1 HARINRAHENALA
14 AARPFR
20 SRLIHPGRN
29 TAANELVT
37 GAVVDG
43 NFRIE
48 APFLLPRARI
58 KRDHFIEGA
67 AENKRAFEE
76 DGRHLESRMFH
87 SVGTAHHVAG
97 AIDPCLAEIRD
108 IFRRDGRSGRMA
120 GAARVSAI
128 MEASL
133 PLPRPKQPPAPCR
146 EPPPTPQPP
155 QTASA
160 FRPPV

>member
-1 HARINRAHENALA
+1 TARNRRRRGDLKLARPLQFHAGVYLHLAILAETGARLARPRIKRDHARINRAHENALA

-67 AENKRAFEE
+67 TENK
-76 DGRHLESRMFH
+76 
-87 SVGTAHHVAG
+87 
-97 AIDPCLAEIRD
+97 
-108 IFRRDGRSGRMA
+108 
-120 GAARVSAI
+120 
-128 MEASL
+128 
-133 PLPRPKQPPAPCR
+133 
-146 EPPPTPQPP
+146 
-155 QTASA
+155 
-160 FRPPV
+160 